1 MRYSICSWTFGN
13 IPIEKVF
20 DRVSAAGYKHID
32 MQALVNDY
40 NWKEV
45 KQLAKDYSIEINGL
59 LCDSGWPIEEHDLAN
74 TNRVNRKLAV
84 DYFKRQIECVKMVE
98 GNYLIVVPSAV
109 GKYSLLGNKK
119 SEDWKW
125 AIESVCNLTET
136 AKENGITLVIE
147 PINRYESCI
156 VNNSDDLLNFVMEVN
171 HPNVKGLLDTYH
183 MNIEESNVKE
193 AFLKL
198 KDWIEVVHFA
208 DSNRQG
214 LGRGQIDFEKIVSVM
229 KEIEFDKTVVLECM
243 APGTNP
249 FNADKGEETVQIMSI
264 YAKESLVRL
273 KEWFN

>member
-20 DRVSAAGYKHID
+20 DRVSIAGYKHID

-40 NWKEV
+40 NWKKV
-45 KQLAKDYSIEINGL
+45 KQLAKDYSLEINGL
-59 LCDSGWPIEEHDLAN
+59 LCDSGWPVEEHDLAN
-74 TNRVNRKLAV
+74 ANRGNRQQAV

-109 GKYSLLGNKK
+109 GKHSLLGTDK

-136 AKENGITLVIE
+136 AKENGIILVIE

-229 KEIEFDKTVVLECM
+229 KEIGFNKTVVLECTG
-243 APGTNP
+243 PGPNP
-249 FNADKGEETVQIMSI
+249 FSADKGEKTVQIMST
-264 YAKESLVRL
+264 YAEESLL
-273 KEWFN
+273 KLQEWFN

>member
-13 IPIEKVF
+13 ATIEKVF
-20 DRVSAAGYKHID
+20 DCVSAAGYKHID
-32 MQALVNDY
+32 MQALVSEY

-45 KQLAKDYSIEINGL
+45 NQLAKSYSLEISGL
-59 LCDSGWPIEEHDLAN
+59 LCDSGWPVEIHDLAN
-74 TNRVNRKLAV
+74 VSKLNRQQAV
-84 DYFKRQIECVKMVE
+84 DHFKRQIECVKMVE
-98 GNYLIVVPSAV
+98 ADYLIVVPSAV
-109 GKYSLLGNKK
+109 GKHSLLGDKK
-119 SEDWKW
+119 NDDWRW
-125 AIESVCNLTET
+125 AIESVCNLTEM

-183 MNIEESNVKE
+183 MNIEESNVKK

-214 LGRGQIDFEKIVSVM
+214 LGRGQIDFEKIVSIM
-229 KEIEFDKTVVLECM
+229 KEIGFNKTVVLECT
-243 APGTNP
+243 APGPNP
-249 FNADKGEETVQIMSI
+249 FNADKGEETVQIMST
-264 YAKESLVRL
+264 YAEESLVKL

>member
-20 DRVSAAGYKHID
+20 DRVSIAGYKHID

-40 NWKEV
+40 NWKKV
-45 KQLAKDYSIEINGL
+45 KQLAKDYSLEINGL
-59 LCDSGWPIEEHDLAN
+59 LCDSGWPVEEHDLAN
-74 TNRVNRKLAV
+74 ANRGNRQQAV

-109 GKYSLLGNKK
+109 GKHSLLGTDK

-136 AKENGITLVIE
+136 AKENGIILVIE

-156 VNNSDDLLNFVMEVN
+156 VNNSDDLLNFVLEVN

-229 KEIEFDKTVVLECM
+229 KEIGFNKTVVLECT
-243 APGTNP
+243 APGPNP
-249 FNADKGEETVQIMSI
+249 FSADKGEKTVQIMST
-264 YAKESLVRL
+264 YAEESLL
-273 KEWFN
+273 KLQEWFN